1 MCVEGKSYEDTR
13 RNKRD
18 ATWHVLG
25 SPKHGWPSPGARP
38 DALRPD
44 GLEPGDQW
52 VDGQMEPGGRMTW
65 A

>member
-1 MCVEGKSYEDTR
+1 MARPWVTE
-13 RNKRD
+13 
-18 ATWHVLG
+18 AWV
-25 SPKHGWPSPGARP
+25 PKGTGWPSPGARP